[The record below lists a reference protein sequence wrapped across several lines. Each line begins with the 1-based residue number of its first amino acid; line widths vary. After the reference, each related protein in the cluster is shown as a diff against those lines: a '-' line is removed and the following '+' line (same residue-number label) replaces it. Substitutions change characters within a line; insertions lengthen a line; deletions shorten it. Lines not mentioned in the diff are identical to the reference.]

1 MRKVLLLV
9 SWCGLAL
16 TLVPPFL
23 FLAGV
28 LEASTMKTL
37 LLVGAALWF
46 SSRISLW
53 RLPDRD
59 NSSAE

>member
-46 SSRISLW
+46 SSRISL
-53 RLPDRD
+53 
-59 NSSAE
+59 